1 VERQGLN
8 HSFIH
13 YAEHGKPVFW
23 PGTMG
28 SRTARNDGMRVKEK
42 GKSECCPVMGRIGVA
57 TVPHVK
63 TGRLPYGLSSQE
75 NM

>member
-1 VERQGLN
+1 
-8 HSFIH
+8 
-13 YAEHGKPVFW
+13 
-23 PGTMG
+23 MG

-63 TGRLPYGLSSQE
+63 TSRLPYGLSSQE